1 METYQRLK
9 VGIDVGGFG
18 THPTIWKLVQRWFK
32 SFHDSWWID
41 HLVGLE
47 PTLRFGSL

>member
-18 THPTIWKLVQRWFK
+18 THPTIWKLIIFWCLTFGFK
-32 SFHDSWWID
+32 LSAFNKIA
-41 HLVGLE
+41 
-47 PTLRFGSL
+47 